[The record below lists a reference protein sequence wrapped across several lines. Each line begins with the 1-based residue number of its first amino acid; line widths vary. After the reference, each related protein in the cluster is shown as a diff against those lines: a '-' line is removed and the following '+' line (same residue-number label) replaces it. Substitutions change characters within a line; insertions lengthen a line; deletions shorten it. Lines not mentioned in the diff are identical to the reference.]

1 VPLFL
6 MPDESLATVFSWLLQ
21 PGQRTF
27 WGFWLSTVLIAL
39 IWAAQRWSVRAPLL
53 RQWLS
58 RDYWWHPSA
67 RQDYA
72 LILLN
77 ALLFMLLGS
86 ATLVL
91 ILMLANL
98 SYELWSLALPPA
110 VLASWHGIGAVTAY
124 ALVLLLL
131 DDFSRY
137 GLHRALH
144 SRWLWRI
151 HRLHHSA
158 AVLTPLT
165 FLRVHP
171 LEKLLY
177 QWRTALVHGGLSG
190 SYFFAFGQHAQPWL
204 IAGISGSVLLFN
216 LLGANLRHSHI
227 PLRYGALERVFISPA
242 QHQFHHSLQGSRS
255 NYGSMLAIWDGLFG
269 SWQSGAQQAPLPQRH
284 HHLIQ
289 QLLLKRVP

>member
-1 VPLFL
+1 MVTSTLNDAL
-6 MPDESLATVFSWLLQ
+6 TWLYQ

-27 WGFWLSTVLIAL
+27 WAFWLTSAVIAL
-39 IWAAQRWSVRAPLL
+39 GWAGCHWSQRKPLL

-67 RQDYA
+67 RQDYG
-72 LILLN
+72 LLAIN
-77 ALLFMLLGS
+77 SVLFTLLGS
-86 ATLVL
+86 ATLLL
-91 ILMLANL
+91 IMQLANF
-98 SYELWSLALPPA
+98 SYESWSLLAAPAALA
-110 VLASWHGIGAVTAY
+110 HWHGLQSLIAY
-124 ALVLLLL
+124 ALLLMLV
-131 DDFSRY
+131 DDLCRY

-144 SRWLWRI
+144 SRLLWPI

-158 AVLTPLT
+158 TVLTPIT

-227 PLRYGALERVFISPA
+227 ALRYGHLERVFISPA
-242 QHQFHHSLQGSRS
+242 QHQFHHSVQGSRS
-255 NYGSMLAIWDGLFG
+255 NYGSMLAIWDVLFG
-269 SWQSGAQQAPLPQRH
+269 SWQSGARHAPLPSH
-284 HHLIQ
+284 HSGLIT
-289 QLLLKRVP
+289 QLLLKQTQ